1 MFKIYLLVALRKLAK
16 EKLYVAINILSLAIG
31 IGSFL
36 ILALYIRSELT
47 FDEHFSNH
55 ENIYRIS
62 THFQQPDGISAEF
75 AVTQEGL
82 GPLLVADYPQIGE
95 HVRFRSA
102 SQNILRYQDTRLSW
116 EDLYLVDENVFDVF
130 EHDILHGDPE
140 TAFSDMNSIAVSE
153 SFARSYFGDENP
165 IGKILESDSFAYT
178 VTLVF
183 ADLPEN
189 THLKYNALYPYRILS
204 KFVPNYEDNYI
215 RGLTGVGMFTYL
227 RVNPGF
233 DPASFDGIIEE
244 FVEKYMTEGLARM
257 QSSFRAELT
266 PLTDIH
272 FGRSLPGDRP
282 NGNIFYLY
290 GFSAVAIFLLLIAC
304 INYVNLATA
313 RATKRSKEVGMRKVV
328 GASRSQL
335 IVQFL
340 GESLVFTLIALVI
353 GLLFAGSALAFTP
366 IGSLMGKASLLSG
379 LLNSTALFGLVG
391 LLLAVTVIAGLYPAF
406 YLSSISPKAALST
419 GSASWRKGISIRQ
432 LLVLAQMAIS
442 IGVIS
447 CTFLMSQQMRYIAN
461 KPLGFNKENQVWV
474 GLRGADLLEQLAP
487 LKNELLAESNILG
500 VVDTGQVPGFG
511 NGINMIPIENN
522 EGVIGPEQIEM
533 IGVGLNYVQGLGIEV
548 TRGRAFS
555 EDRSVDETK
564 SWMVNETL
572 VRKMGWD
579 EAIGKLIGNGENQGT
594 VIGVTSD
601 FHYAPLNN
609 EIGPLLLRPAIL
621 NFENTPAQTRPLQ
634 TRSLIV
640 NISGENIGETLST
653 IEEKIRLFDPAHVFD
668 PSFLDVRLDELYRS
682 ERNLMGLTE
691 IFAGICI
698 FLSAMGLFG
707 LASFNT
713 QQRNKEIGVRKILGA
728 SSPQII
734 VLLCRNVLVLIAVA
748 AIPAT
753 VVSFLTI
760 NNWLERFAYRTE
772 PSLIGAVLPFITAIL
787 AVSLVALITI
797 VLQSFKTAQANPI
810 EALRYE

>member
-16 EKLYVAINILSLAIG
+16 EKLYVTINILSLAIG

-47 FDEHFSNH
+47 FDQHFTNH

-62 THFQQPDGISAEF
+62 THFQQGNGEAAEF
-75 AVTQEGL
+75 AVTQEGI
-82 GPLLVADYPQIGE
+82 GPLLVADYPQLGA
-95 HVRFRSA
+95 HVRFRNS
-102 SQNILRYQDTRLSW
+102 SQNILSYQGVRQSW
-116 EDLYLVDENVFDVF
+116 DDLYLADENVFDVF
-130 EHDILHGDPE
+130 EHEILAGDPQ

-153 SFARSYFGDENP
+153 SFARSYFGDEDP
-165 IGKILESDSFAYT
+165 IGKILESDSFFYR
-178 VTLVF
+178 VTLMF

-189 THLKYNALYPYRILS
+189 THLKYSALYPYSVLS
-204 KFVPNYEDNYI
+204 KFIPDYEDNYI
-215 RGLTGVGMFTYL
+215 RGLTGVNIYTYL
-227 RVNPGF
+227 RVDPDF
-233 DPASFDGIIEE
+233 DLASFNGIIES
-244 FVEKYMTEGLARM
+244 FVEKYMTERLANMR
-257 QSSFRAELT
+257 STFRAELT
-266 PLTDIH
+266 SLTDIH
-272 FGRSLPGDRP
+272 FGKSLPGDQP

-335 IVQFL
+335 IIQFL
-340 GESLVFTLIALVI
+340 GESLVFTLIALVL
-353 GLLFAGSALAFTP
+353 GLVFAVSALAFTP
-366 IGSLMGKASLLSG
+366 IGTLMGKASLISG
-379 LLNSTALFGLVG
+379 LLDTNAILGVVTLTLGVT
-391 LLLAVTVIAGLYPAF
+391 LLAGLYPAF
-406 YLSSISPKAALST
+406 YLSSISPKAALSKAT
-419 GSASWRKGISIRQ
+419 GSWRKGLPIRQ

-447 CTFLMSQQMRYIAN
+447 CTLLMSQQMRYLAN

-474 GLRGADLLEQLAP
+474 SLRGADLLEQMAP
-487 LKNELLAESNILG
+487 LKSELLAQSNILN

-511 NGINMIPIENN
+511 NGINMIAMENN
-522 EGVIGPEQIEM
+522 EGVVGPEQIDM

-555 EDRSVDETK
+555 EERSVDETK

-579 EAIGKLIGNGENQGT
+579 EPIGKLIGGGENEGT
-594 VIGVTSD
+594 VIGVTGD

-609 EIGPLLLRPAIL
+609 QIGPLLMRPLIL

-634 TRSLIV
+634 TRDLIV
-640 NISGENIGETLST
+640 NITGEDVGNTLSL
-653 IEEKIRLFDPAHVFD
+653 IEEKIRLFDATQVFD

-728 SSPQII
+728 SSMQIV
-734 VLLCRNVLVLIAVA
+734 VLLCKNVIVLIAVA

-753 VVSFLTI
+753 ILSYLTI
-760 NNWLERFAYRTE
+760 TTWLQRFAYQAESGMLGT
-772 PSLIGAVLPFITAIL
+772 AWPFIMAIL
-787 AVSLVALITI
+787 AVSFVALLTI
-797 VLQSFKTAQANPI
+797 VLQSLKTAQSNPI